1 MCIIKQTT
9 TKRFPRVQV
18 DIPFLRDSL
27 SSPSFSLV
35 GGAPAIDDDGKVN
48 VDEFWMKKKMNTS
61 FFSFEKK
68 ETKKRNDKMSVHSS
82 KKSQ

>member
-1 MCIIKQTT
+1 M
-9 TKRFPRVQV
+9 

-48 VDEFWMKKKMNTS
+48 VDEFWMVKKKDERL
-61 FFSFEKK
+61 FFRSKKRKQKK
-68 ETKKRNDKMSVHSS
+68 EMTK
-82 KKSQ
+82 

>member
-35 GGAPAIDDDGKVN
+35 GRAPAIDDDGKVN
-48 VDEFWMKKKMNTS
+48 VDEFWMVKKKVEHV
-61 FFSFEKK
+61 FFFVRKK
-68 ETKKRNDKMSVHSS
+68 GNKK
-82 KKSQ
+82 KK

>member
-48 VDEFWMKKKMNTS
+48 VDEFWMVKKKDEHV
-61 FFSFEKK
+61 FFLVRKK
-68 ETKKRNDKMSVHSS
+68 GNKKKKCTK
-82 KKSQ
+82 